1 MSLRVPPRE
10 VAQRVVMKHQSLGNR
25 ESKMNLLFIC
35 IWHAIKAGDVSVVR
49 FCRSVGCSVGFG
61 GDCAPTL
68 LCFTLL
74 FALFPFPP
82 LLFLLFF
89 LRMQTLRKYRSS
101 LPVGKAVRE
110 PTRTLLPCLHGFTYT
125 D

>member
-10 VAQRVVMKHQSLGNR
+10 VAQRVVMKHQSLDNR

-35 IWHAIKAGDVSVVR
+35 IWHVIEAGDVSVVR

-89 LRMQTLRKYRSS
+89 GECRLCESTVVHCRS
-101 LPVGKAVRE
+101 VGK
-110 PTRTLLPCLHGFTYT
+110 
-125 D
+125 

>member
-25 ESKMNLLFIC
+25 ESRMNLLFIC
-35 IWHAIKAGDVSVVR
+35 IWHVIKAGDVSVVR

-61 GDCAPTL
+61 GGCAPPL

-82 LLFLLFF
+82 LLFLLFLANADF
-89 LRMQTLRKYRSS
+89 AKV
-101 LPVGKAVRE
+101 P
-110 PTRTLLPCLHGFTYT
+110 
-125 D
+125 